1 MNDQQLDQLIRTSL
15 AWRADRQAARQPSI
29 RAAAHR
35 LSARLEP
42 AEARLRPRVV
52 VAPAATGLAQML
64 LTLLLLLA
72 LLAAAVVVGSSLLDQ
87 RRPGTACPDD
97 DPLVDQLP
105 PVVAAYGLAWNE
117 TDATARMSLIEE
129 ALAEDA
135 TYRHYLID
143 DVVVGRD
150 GYSGAIAD
158 FQTAFP
164 GHYFQVRAWAPTDR
178 HHDRVQLR
186 WRQCNAD
193 GNVELE
199 GSDYLR
205 LGPDGLIAEAVN
217 FDDHP

>member
-1 MNDQQLDQLIRTSL
+1 MNPTPTLAVLAQAVLLGTLIAGCAASGTPATPTLGAGPTAQATPRP
-15 AWRADRQAARQPSI
+15 AQAAPS
-29 RAAAHR
+29 
-35 LSARLEP
+35 P
-42 AEARLRPRVV
+42 AQ
-52 VAPAATGLAQML
+52 G
-64 LTLLLLLA
+64 
-72 LLAAAVVVGSSLLDQ
+72 
-87 RRPGTACPDD
+87 GTACPDD

-117 TDATARMSLIEE
+117 TDAAARLSLIEE
-129 ALAEDA
+129 ALAQDG
-135 TYRHYLID
+135 TYRHHQID

-199 GSDYLR
+199 GSDYLVI
-205 LGPDGLIAEAVN
+205 GPDGLVAEAAN
-217 FDDHP
+217 FDDEP